1 LKLNQFLLNNGK
13 TQKMTKT
20 EKNQVIN
27 ELAETLSAANVI
39 YLADTSEL
47 NAEATSNFRRA
58 CYKKEVSL
66 SVVKNT
72 LLRKAL
78 DKVEGKDFSDM
89 YDVLAGPTSIM
100 LSDTGNLPAR
110 LIKEFRKKHPKPI
123 LKAAY
128 VEEMCFVGDD
138 QLDALT
144 EIKSREEL
152 IGDVI
157 ALLQSPIRNVMGA
170 LESGKNTLGGLL
182 KTLEEREA

>member
-1 LKLNQFLLNNGK
+1 
-13 TQKMTKT
+13 MTKT
-20 EKNQVIN
+20 EKNQVID

-47 NAEATSNFRRA
+47 DAEATSALRRT
-58 CYKKEVSL
+58 CHKKEVKL

-72 LLRKAL
+72 LLKKAFE
-78 DKVEGKDFSDM
+78 KVEDKDFTDM

-100 LSDTGNLPAR
+100 LSETGNLPAK
-110 LIKEFRKKHPKPI
+110 LIKDFRKKHPKPI

-138 QLDALT
+138 QLEALS

-152 IGDVI
+152 IGEIVG
-157 ALLQSPIRNVMGA
+157 LLQSPIRNVIGA
-170 LESGKNTLGGLL
+170 LESGKNTLGGLI
-182 KTLEEREA
+182 KTLEER

>member
-1 LKLNQFLLNNGK
+1 
-13 TQKMTKT
+13 MTKT
-20 EKNQVIN
+20 EKNQVID
-27 ELAETLSAANVI
+27 ELAATLSAANVI

-47 NAEATSNFRRA
+47 DAEATSNLRRT
-58 CYKKEVSL
+58 CFKKEVSL

-72 LLRKAL
+72 LLRKAF

-100 LSDTGNLPAR
+100 LSETGNLPAK
-110 LIKEFRKKHPKPI
+110 LIKEFRKKHKKPI

-128 VEEMCFVGDD
+128 VEEMCFVGDE
-138 QLDALT
+138 QLDTLT

-157 ALLQSPIRNVMGA
+157 ALLQSPMRNVLGA

-182 KTLEEREA
+182 KTLEERES